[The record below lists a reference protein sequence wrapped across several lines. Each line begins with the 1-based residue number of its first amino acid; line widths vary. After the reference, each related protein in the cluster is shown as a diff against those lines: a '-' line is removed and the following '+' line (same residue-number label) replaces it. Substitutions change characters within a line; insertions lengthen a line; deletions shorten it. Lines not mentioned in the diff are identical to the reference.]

1 VHQGSDHADD
11 GGRDTRHAL
20 ACGLAADLAG
30 VLGAIF
36 VAYLFFG

>member
-1 VHQGSDHADD
+1 MSFSIGVKN
-11 GGRDTRHAL
+11 TRHAL

-30 VLGAIF
+30 VVGAIF